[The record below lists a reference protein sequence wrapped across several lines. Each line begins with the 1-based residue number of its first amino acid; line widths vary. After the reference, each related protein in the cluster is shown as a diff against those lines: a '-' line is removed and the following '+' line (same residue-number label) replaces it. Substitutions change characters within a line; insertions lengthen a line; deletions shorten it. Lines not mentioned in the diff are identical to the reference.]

1 MCTSSLTKPTKPNA
15 ENEKTIASSFSYFL
29 MLSSTNWKLSLSVNL
44 NDAYNLA
51 TIVCFVPPPLPSTPP
66 PSSFSSAFSF
76 SLFFL
81 HPPPFLAFVHFSET
95 MAALVRLDKSSGA
108 RERHEFFFVSPVKIV
123 LTLKMN
129 DMETFVEMQTCEVL
143 EAGWECDSKREN
155 QICLRLHF
163 PTLHE
168 TLKCGRDAD
177 KVTIKLTKRSDSGQ
191 AVLAVAVSDK
201 SLAQVLTSQ
210 ECAVTVSQEAL
221 EEAKNQQ
228 IPTCPWNLKFF
239 NGRKVEHVLDIMQ
252 KIGASVIRWTASRSA
267 AVASQP
273 TGSDVQFELVDIRL
287 QAFDDLLAA
296 DTIFRDCQQI
306 YFPGVS
312 APTGRE
318 FERSFATNKL
328 LAAFKFVNSSIGKGC
343 KDFSI
348 LCSFNDDD
356 TASWGCLKL
365 FHPELNSLT
374 LSCIL
379 PTCVD
384 TRAPC

>member
-1 MCTSSLTKPTKPNA
+1 
-15 ENEKTIASSFSYFL
+15 
-29 MLSSTNWKLSLSVNL
+29 
-44 NDAYNLA
+44 
-51 TIVCFVPPPLPSTPP
+51 
-66 PSSFSSAFSF
+66 
-76 SLFFL
+76 
-81 HPPPFLAFVHFSET
+81 

>member
-273 TGSDVQFELVDIRL
+273 TGSDVQFDRRFARRRHDFSRL
-287 QAFDDLLAA
+287 PTNLLS
-296 DTIFRDCQQI
+296 RRWCQEQI
-306 YFPGVS
+306 LRPLLHPSHSTTFCRFSSSATVS
-312 APTGRE
+312 APTVCEQFDWKGLQG
-318 FERSFATNKL
+318 L
-328 LAAFKFVNSSIGKGC
+328 LDLV
-343 KDFSI
+343 
-348 LCSFNDDD
+348 
-356 TASWGCLKL
+356 L
-365 FHPELNSLT
+365 FQRRRHGLLG
-374 LSCIL
+374 L
-379 PTCVD
+379 PQALPP
-384 TRAPC
+384 RAQ